1 MRVCTVS
8 YISVYHDEYVKD
20 FMKMENYEAC
30 VGFDL
35 CGTPLSTVAQKIMYA
50 MRSGDFMES
59 KNEGESTKTSKVTK
73 KSSIH
78 YSVLAE
84 HERTQS
90 LETKN
95 SKSLITQ
102 TPRGSIEFSIPSSIT
117 KLTSQLSVGQIQSS
131 SLALPSYLI
140 PQRDQEAPVLQ
151 KMELMRK
158 HFLKENTAKEDEES
172 LTLKRKCITCSNSP
186 EKASKHIA
194 LEEDTDGAETWLNSK
209 DTRVFGKQLCD
220 VRYLDDLAKGQ
231 LMDVLKQAEALVVT
245 LMYKDGSTQ
254 LRANQTLTCPVKG
267 IVVLLKNRLDI
278 SPLISPAR
286 GSALGEVSTSTDH
299 CIYIHMEHFPS
310 WGLKKEAHSVFV
322 RNMLFWTLRC
332 KCPVVCFNAK
342 DFVRTVLQFF
352 DEDDSWKHVA
362 GFVGLDPRVAAWLID
377 PSDTAPSFEDLVAK
391 HLEKPIIV
399 QPSSAFGDTSRNVV
413 SQDVCVNL
421 RILYDLTMDL
431 CSKLKAYGLWQ
442 LFCTLELPLIPILAV
457 MENHKIPVD
466 KEEMERTSALLG
478 AHLKELEQEAHFVA
492 GEQFLIMSNNQ
503 LREILFGKL
512 KLHLLSQ
519 RKHLPRTGL
528 QNQLSTSEAMLNS
541 LQDLHPLP
549 KIILEYRQVHKIK
562 STFVDGLLAYMKKGS
577 ISSTWNQTGTVTG
590 RLSAKHPNIQ
600 GISKNPIQI
609 SKPRDFKGKEE
620 ETVTIS
626 PRTLFVSSEG
636 HTFLAADFSQI
647 ELRILAHLSGD
658 PELLK
663 LFQESER
670 DDVFSTLTSQWK
682 DIPMEHVT
690 HRDRE
695 QTKKVVYSVVY
706 GAGKERLAACLGV
719 TVLEATHF
727 LERFLQKYKKIK
739 DFSQTV
745 IAQCHHA
752 ANHYWISWTTA
763 CYVTSILGRRR
774 PLPRICAQDQK
785 LRAQAERQA
794 VNFVVQGSAADLC
807 KLAMI
812 RIFAAVA
819 TSPTLTARLV
829 AQIHDELLFEVED
842 TQIPEFAGTPKG
854 EFECRPL
861 MGTPGPSAGDPGLS
875 LSHSKSPCN
884 SPSSMSSPFSTQ
896 PHQVHFFILSLSI
909 PGQQWEET
917 AGFHQSVLQ
926 PFPSLHSERARLMQT
941 H

>member
-1 MRVCTVS
+1 
-8 YISVYHDEYVKD
+8 
-20 FMKMENYEAC
+20 MKMENNEAC

-35 CGTPLSTVAQKIMYA
+35 CETPLSTVAQKIMSA
-50 MRSGDFMES
+50 MRSGDLMDS
-59 KNEGESTKTSKVTK
+59 RNERESTKTSKVK
-73 KSSIH
+73 KNSSVH
-78 YSVLAE
+78 YSVLVE
-84 HERTQS
+84 HEKIQS

-95 SKSLITQ
+95 PESSITQ
-102 TPRGSIEFSIPSSIT
+102 TPRGSIELSPQPSIT
-117 KLTSQLSVGQIQSS
+117 KLTCQLSAGQVPNSIS
-131 SLALPSYLI
+131 SLGLSSYLI
-140 PQRDQEAPVLQ
+140 PQCDQEALVLQ
-151 KMELMRK
+151 NLEHKRK
-158 HFLKENTAKEDEES
+158 HFLKENIDKEDKDS
-172 LTLKRKCITCSNSP
+172 LSLKRKYITCSNSP
-186 EKASKHIA
+186 QKASKHIT
-194 LEEDTDGAETWLNSK
+194 LEKDSDVTESWPNSEDTRALGRK
-209 DTRVFGKQLCD
+209 LCD
-220 VRYLDDLAKGQ
+220 IRYLGDLAKVQ
-231 LMDVLKQAEALVVT
+231 LMDALKQAAALVVT

-254 LRANQTLTCPVKG
+254 LSAKQALTCPVKG
-267 IVVLLKNRLDI
+267 IVVLLKSHEGS
-278 SPLISPAR
+278 SPLILSAH
-286 GSALGEVSTSTDH
+286 GGALGKDITSADH
-299 CIYIHMEHFPS
+299 CIYIHTEHPS
-310 WGLKKEAHSVFV
+310 LWDPKQEAHSLFV
-322 RNMLFWTLRC
+322 RNILFWTLRC
-332 KCPVVCFNAK
+332 KCPIVCFNAK
-342 DFVRTVLQFF
+342 DFVRTVLQLYG
-352 DEDDSWKHVA
+352 EDGSWKHAA

-391 HLEKPIIV
+391 YLEKSTLVKPR
-399 QPSSAFGDTSRNVV
+399 STFGDTSRNIV
-413 SQDVCVNL
+413 SQNVYVKL
-421 RILYDLTMDL
+421 KILYDLTMDL

-442 LFCTLELPLIPILAV
+442 LFCTLELPLIPILAA

-478 AHLKELEQEAHFVA
+478 ARLKELEQEAHFVA

-549 KIILEYRQVHKIK
+549 KLILEYRQ
-562 STFVDGLLAYMKKGS
+562 DS

-600 GISKNPIQI
+600 GISKHPIQI
-609 SKPRDFKGKEE
+609 SKPRNFKGKEE
-620 ETVTIS
+620 EIATIS
-626 PRTLFVSSEG
+626 PRTMFVSSEG

-670 DDVFSTLTSQWK
+670 NDVFSTLTSQWK
-682 DIPMEHVT
+682 DIPIERVT
-690 HRDRE
+690 HMDRE

-745 IAQCHHA
+745 ISQCHSA
-752 ANHYWISWTTA
+752 G
-763 CYVTSILGRRR
+763 YVTSILGRRR
-774 PLPRICAQDQK
+774 PLPRICAQDQQ

-842 TQIPEFAGTPKG
+842 TQIPEFAALVRRIMESLQQVQTL
-854 EFECRPL
+854 ELQLQVPL
-861 MGTPGPSAGDPGLS
+861 KVNLSVGRSWGHLALLQETPGSA
-875 LSHSKSPCN
+875 
-884 SPSSMSSPFSTQ
+884 
-896 PHQVHFFILSLSI
+896 
-909 PGQQWEET
+909 
-917 AGFHQSVLQ
+917 
-926 PFPSLHSERARLMQT
+926 
-941 H
+941 

>member
-1 MRVCTVS
+1 
-8 YISVYHDEYVKD
+8 
-20 FMKMENYEAC
+20 MKMESYEAC
-30 VGFDL
+30 IGFDL
-35 CGTPLSTVAQKIMYA
+35 CETPLSTVAQKIMCA
-50 MRSGDFMES
+50 MRSGDFMDS

-73 KSSIH
+73 KSSVH
-78 YSVLAE
+78 YSVLADQ
-84 HERTQS
+84 ERTRS

-95 SKSLITQ
+95 PKSLITQ
-102 TPRGSIEFSIPSSIT
+102 TPRGSIGFFPQPSIT
-117 KLTSQLSVGQIQSS
+117 ELTSQLSVGQVHNSISS
-131 SLALPSYLI
+131 SALSSYLI
-140 PQRDQEAPVLQ
+140 PQCDQDAPVSQ
-151 KMELMRK
+151 KMEHTR
-158 HFLKENTAKEDEES
+158 KENIAKENEEI
-172 LTLKRKCITCSNSP
+172 LNLKRKFITCSNSP

-194 LEEDTDGAETWLNSK
+194 LEEDTDGAETWLNSEN
-209 DTRVFGKQLCD
+209 TRLFGKQLCD
-220 VRYLDDLAKGQ
+220 VRYLDDLAKVQ
-231 LMDVLKQAEALVVT
+231 LMDVVKQAEAMVVT
-245 LMYKDGSTQ
+245 LMYEDGSTQ
-254 LRANQTLTCPVKG
+254 LRTNQTLTCPVKG
-267 IVVLLKNRLDI
+267 IVMLLKSHVDS
-278 SPLISPAR
+278 SPLISTAR
-286 GSALGEVSTSTDH
+286 NSALGENSTSTDH
-299 CIYIHMEHFPS
+299 CIYIHTEHSPFWNP
-310 WGLKKEAHSVFV
+310 KKEAHNLFV
-322 RNMLFWTLRC
+322 KNMLFWTLRC

-352 DEDDSWKHVA
+352 GEDDSWKHVA

-391 HLEKPIIV
+391 HLEKSIIV
-399 QPSSAFGDTSRNVV
+399 KPSSTFGDTSGNIVNQNV
-413 SQDVCVNL
+413 CLNL

-466 KEEMERTSALLG
+466 KEEIERTSALLG
-478 AHLKELEQEAHFVA
+478 ARLKELEQEAHFVA

-519 RKHLPRTGL
+519 RKHFPRTGL
-528 QNQLSTSEAMLNS
+528 QKQLSTSEAMVSMLMH
-541 LQDLHPLP
+541 LH
-549 KIILEYRQVHKIK
+549 QVHKIK

-577 ISSTWNQTGTVTG
+577 ISSTWNQTGTVSG

-600 GISKNPIQI
+600 GISKHPIQI
-609 SKPRDFKGKEE
+609 SKPRNFKGKEE

-663 LFQESER
+663 LFQESEN

-690 HRDRE
+690 HMDRE
-695 QTKKVVYSVVY
+695 QTKKVVYSVIY
-706 GAGKERLAACLGV
+706 GAG
-719 TVLEATHF
+719 
-727 LERFLQKYKKIK
+727 
-739 DFSQTV
+739 
-745 IAQCHHA
+745 
-752 ANHYWISWTTA
+752 
-763 CYVTSILGRRR
+763 YVTSILGRRR

-842 TQIPEFAGTPKG
+842 SQIPEFADLVRRIMESLQQVQSLDLQLQVPLKVNLSVGRSWGHLETP
-854 EFECRPL
+854 
-861 MGTPGPSAGDPGLS
+861 D
-875 LSHSKSPCN
+875 
-884 SPSSMSSPFSTQ
+884 SS
-896 PHQVHFFILSLSI
+896 
-909 PGQQWEET
+909 
-917 AGFHQSVLQ
+917 
-926 PFPSLHSERARLMQT
+926 
-941 H
+941 

>member
-1 MRVCTVS
+1 
-8 YISVYHDEYVKD
+8 
-20 FMKMENYEAC
+20 MKMENYEAC
-30 VGFDL
+30 VGFDV
-35 CGTPLSTVAQKIMYA
+35 CEIPLSAVAQKIMSA
-50 MRSGDFMES
+50 MRSGDFMDS
-59 KNEGESTKTSKVTK
+59 RNEGESTNTSKVAK
-73 KSSIH
+73 KSSVH

-84 HERTQS
+84 HEETQS
-90 LETKN
+90 LGTKN
-95 SKSLITQ
+95 PESLITQ
-102 TPRGSIEFSIPSSIT
+102 TPRGSIELCPQPSIT
-117 KLTSQLSVGQIQSS
+117 KLTCQLSAGQVQNSIS
-131 SLALPSYLI
+131 SLGLSSYLI
-140 PQRDQEAPVLQ
+140 PQCDQEASVLPN
-151 KMELMRK
+151 MEHKRQ
-158 HFLKENTAKEDEES
+158 HFLKENIGKEDKDNS
-172 LTLKRKCITCSNSP
+172 SLKRKYITCSKSS
-186 EKASKHIA
+186 EKASKHTA
-194 LEEDTDGAETWLNSK
+194 LEKDTDGTESWPNSR
-209 DTRVFGKQLCD
+209 DTRALGEKLCD
-220 VRYLDDLAKGQ
+220 VRYLGDLAKAQ
-231 LMDVLKQAEALVVT
+231 LMDALKQAAALVVT

-254 LRANQTLTCPVKG
+254 LSAKEALTCTVKG
-267 IVVLLKNRLDI
+267 IVVLLKSHVGNSTLTLPAHGGALEKDFI
-278 SPLISPAR
+278 S
-286 GSALGEVSTSTDH
+286 EDH
-299 CIYIHMEHFPS
+299 CVYIHTEHSPFWDP
-310 WGLKKEAHSVFV
+310 KQEAHSLFV
-322 RNMLFWTLRC
+322 RNILFWTLRC

-342 DFVRTVLQFF
+342 DFVRTVLQLYG
-352 DEDDSWKHVA
+352 EDDSWKHVA
-362 GFVGLDPRVAAWLID
+362 DFVGLDPRVAAWLID

-391 HLEKPIIV
+391 HLEKSITV
-399 QPSSAFGDTSRNVV
+399 KPSSTFREASRNTL
-413 SQDVCVNL
+413 SQNVCMNL
-421 RILYDLTMDL
+421 KILYDLTMDL

-478 AHLKELEQEAHFVA
+478 ARLKELEQEAHFVA

-549 KIILEYRQVHKIK
+549 KLILEYRQ
-562 STFVDGLLAYMKKGS
+562 GS

-600 GISKNPIQI
+600 GISKHPIKI
-609 SKPRDFKGKEE
+609 SKPWNFKGKEE

-682 DIPMEHVT
+682 DIPIERVT
-690 HRDRE
+690 HMDRE

-739 DFSQTV
+739 DFAQTV
-745 IAQCHHA
+745 IGQCHSA
-752 ANHYWISWTTA
+752 G
-763 CYVTSILGRRR
+763 YVTSILGRRR
-774 PLPRICAQDQK
+774 PLPRICAQDQQ

-812 RIFAAVA
+812 RISTAVA

-842 TQIPEFAGTPKG
+842 TQVPEFAALVRRIMESLQQVQTLELQLQVPLKVNLSVGRSWGHLTPLQEILG
-854 EFECRPL
+854 
-861 MGTPGPSAGDPGLS
+861 SA
-875 LSHSKSPCN
+875 
-884 SPSSMSSPFSTQ
+884 
-896 PHQVHFFILSLSI
+896 
-909 PGQQWEET
+909 
-917 AGFHQSVLQ
+917 
-926 PFPSLHSERARLMQT
+926 
-941 H
+941 

>member
-1 MRVCTVS
+1 
-8 YISVYHDEYVKD
+8 
-20 FMKMENYEAC
+20 MKMENYEAC

-35 CGTPLSTVAQKIMYA
+35 CETPLSTVAQKIMCA
-50 MRSGDFMES
+50 MRSGDFMDS
-59 KNEGESTKTSKVTK
+59 KDEGESTKTSKVTK
-73 KSSIH
+73 KSGVH

-95 SKSLITQ
+95 PKSLITQ
-102 TPRGSIEFSIPSSIT
+102 TPRGSVEFSPQSSIT
-117 KLTSQLSVGQIQSS
+117 QLTSHLSVGQVENSTTSLTLSS
-131 SLALPSYLI
+131 CLI
-140 PQRDQEAPVLQ
+140 PQSDQEAPVLQ
-151 KMELMRK
+151 KMEYTRK
-158 HFLKENTAKEDEES
+158 HFLKENIAKEDERR
-172 LTLKRKCITCSNSP
+172 LILKRKFITCSNSP
-186 EKASKHIA
+186 EKASKQIA
-194 LEEDTDGAETWLNSK
+194 LEEGTDEAETQLNSE
-209 DTRVFGKQLCD
+209 DTTVFGKQLCD
-220 VRYLDDLAKGQ
+220 VRYLDDLAKVK

-254 LRANQTLTCPVKG
+254 LRVNQTLTCPVRG
-267 IVVLLKNRLDI
+267 IVVLLKTHVDS
-278 SPLISPAR
+278 SPLISPAQ
-286 GSALGEVSTSTDH
+286 GSVLGEDATSADH
-299 CIYIHMEHFPS
+299 CIYIHTEHSYF
-310 WGLKKEAHSVFV
+310 WGPNKEAHSLFV

-332 KCPVVCFNAK
+332 KCPIVCFNAK
-342 DFVRTVLQFF
+342 DFVRTVLQLLG
-352 DEDDSWKHVA
+352 EDDSWKHVA
-362 GFVGLDPRVAAWLID
+362 GFVGLDPRVAAWLIH
-377 PSDTAPSFEDLVAK
+377 PSDTALSFEDLVAK
-391 HLEKPIIV
+391 YLGKSIIV
-399 QPSSAFGDTSRNVV
+399 KPSGTFGDTSRNIVN
-413 SQDVCVNL
+413 QNVCVNL

-457 MENHKIPVD
+457 MENHKIPID

-478 AHLKELEQEAHFVA
+478 ARLKELEQEAHFVA

-519 RKHLPRTGL
+519 RQHLPRTGL
-528 QNQLSTSEAMLNS
+528 QKHLSTSEAMLNS

-549 KIILEYRQVHKIK
+549 KIILEYRQ
-562 STFVDGLLAYMKKGS
+562 GS

-600 GISKNPIQI
+600 GISKHPIQI
-609 SKPRDFKGKEE
+609 SMPRNFKGKEE

-626 PRTLFVSSEG
+626 PRTLFVSSKG
-636 HTFLAADFSQI
+636 HTFLTADFSQI

-682 DIPMEHVT
+682 GIPMEHVT
-690 HRDRE
+690 HMDRE

-706 GAGKERLAACLGV
+706 GAGKERLATCLGV
-719 TVLEATHF
+719 TVSEATHF

-752 ANHYWISWTTA
+752 G
-763 CYVTSILGRRR
+763 YVTSILGRRR
-774 PLPRICAQDQK
+774 PLPKISAQDQK

-812 RIFAAVA
+812 HIFAAVA

-842 TQIPEFAGTPKG
+842 TQVPEFAALVRRIMESLQQVQTL
-854 EFECRPL
+854 ELQLQVPL
-861 MGTPGPSAGDPGLS
+861 KVNLS
-875 LSHSKSPCN
+875 VGRSWGHLAP
-884 SPSSMSSPFSTQ
+884 
-896 PHQVHFFILSLSI
+896 L
-909 PGQQWEET
+909 
-917 AGFHQSVLQ
+917 
-926 PFPSLHSERARLMQT
+926 
-941 H
+941 

>member
-1 MRVCTVS
+1 
-8 YISVYHDEYVKD
+8 
-20 FMKMENYEAC
+20 MKMENYEAC
-30 VGFDL
+30 VGFDV
-35 CGTPLSTVAQKIMYA
+35 CEIPLSAVAQKIMSA
-50 MRSGDFMES
+50 MRSGDFMDS
-59 KNEGESTKTSKVTK
+59 RNEGESTNTSKVAK
-73 KSSIH
+73 KSSVH

-84 HERTQS
+84 HEETQS
-90 LETKN
+90 LGTKN
-95 SKSLITQ
+95 PESLITQ
-102 TPRGSIEFSIPSSIT
+102 TPRGSIELCPQPSIT
-117 KLTSQLSVGQIQSS
+117 KLTCQLSAGQVQNSIS
-131 SLALPSYLI
+131 SLGLSSYLI
-140 PQRDQEAPVLQ
+140 PQCDQEASVLPN
-151 KMELMRK
+151 MEHKRQ
-158 HFLKENTAKEDEES
+158 HFLKENIGKEDKDNS
-172 LTLKRKCITCSNSP
+172 SLKRKYITCSKSS
-186 EKASKHIA
+186 EKASKHTA
-194 LEEDTDGAETWLNSK
+194 LEKDTDGTESWPNSR
-209 DTRVFGKQLCD
+209 DTRALGERLCD
-220 VRYLDDLAKGQ
+220 VRYLGDLAKAQ
-231 LMDVLKQAEALVVT
+231 LMDALKQAAALVVT

-254 LRANQTLTCPVKG
+254 LSAKEALTCTVKG
-267 IVVLLKNRLDI
+267 IVVLLKSHVGNSTLTLPAHGGALEKDFI
-278 SPLISPAR
+278 S
-286 GSALGEVSTSTDH
+286 EDH
-299 CIYIHMEHFPS
+299 CVYIHTEHSPFWDP
-310 WGLKKEAHSVFV
+310 KQEAHSLFV
-322 RNMLFWTLRC
+322 RNILFWTLRC

-342 DFVRTVLQFF
+342 DFVRTVLQLYG
-352 DEDDSWKHVA
+352 EDGSWKHVA
-362 GFVGLDPRVAAWLID
+362 DFVGLDPRVAAWLID

-391 HLEKPIIV
+391 HLEKSITV
-399 QPSSAFGDTSRNVV
+399 KPSSTFREASRNTL
-413 SQDVCVNL
+413 SQNVFMNL
-421 RILYDLTMDL
+421 KILYDLTMDL

-478 AHLKELEQEAHFVA
+478 ARLKELEQEAHFVA

-549 KIILEYRQVHKIK
+549 KLILEYRQ
-562 STFVDGLLAYMKKGS
+562 GS

-600 GISKNPIQI
+600 GISKHPIKI
-609 SKPRDFKGKEE
+609 SKPWNFKGKEE

-682 DIPMEHVT
+682 DIPIERVT
-690 HRDRE
+690 HMDRE

-739 DFSQTV
+739 DFAQTV
-745 IAQCHHA
+745 IGQCHSA
-752 ANHYWISWTTA
+752 G
-763 CYVTSILGRRR
+763 YVTSILGRRR
-774 PLPRICAQDQK
+774 PLPRICAQDQQ

-812 RIFAAVA
+812 RISTAVA

-842 TQIPEFAGTPKG
+842 TQVPEFAALVRRIMESLQQVQTLELQLQVPLKVNLSVGRSWGHLTPLQEILG
-854 EFECRPL
+854 
-861 MGTPGPSAGDPGLS
+861 SA
-875 LSHSKSPCN
+875 
-884 SPSSMSSPFSTQ
+884 
-896 PHQVHFFILSLSI
+896 
-909 PGQQWEET
+909 
-917 AGFHQSVLQ
+917 
-926 PFPSLHSERARLMQT
+926 
-941 H
+941 

>member
-1 MRVCTVS
+1 
-8 YISVYHDEYVKD
+8 
-20 FMKMENYEAC
+20 MKMESYEAC
-30 VGFDL
+30 IGFDL
-35 CGTPLSTVAQKIMYA
+35 CETPLSTVAQKIMCA
-50 MRSGDFMES
+50 MRSGDFMDS

-73 KSSIH
+73 KSSVH
-78 YSVLAE
+78 YSVLADQ
-84 HERTQS
+84 ERTRS

-95 SKSLITQ
+95 PKSLITQ
-102 TPRGSIEFSIPSSIT
+102 TPRGSIGFFPQPSIT
-117 KLTSQLSVGQIQSS
+117 ELTSQLSVGQVHNSISS
-131 SLALPSYLI
+131 SALSSYLI
-140 PQRDQEAPVLQ
+140 PQCDQDAPVSQ
-151 KMELMRK
+151 KMEHTR
-158 HFLKENTAKEDEES
+158 KENIAKENEEI
-172 LTLKRKCITCSNSP
+172 LNLKRKFITCSNSP

-194 LEEDTDGAETWLNSK
+194 LEEDTDGAETWLNSEN
-209 DTRVFGKQLCD
+209 TRLFGKQLCD
-220 VRYLDDLAKGQ
+220 VRYLDDLAKVQ
-231 LMDVLKQAEALVVT
+231 LMDVVKQAEAMVVT
-245 LMYKDGSTQ
+245 LMYEDGSTQ
-254 LRANQTLTCPVKG
+254 LRTNQTLTCPVKG
-267 IVVLLKNRLDI
+267 IVMLLKSHVDS
-278 SPLISPAR
+278 SPLISTAR
-286 GSALGEVSTSTDH
+286 NSALGENSTSTDH
-299 CIYIHMEHFPS
+299 CIYIHTEHSPFWNP
-310 WGLKKEAHSVFV
+310 KKEAHNLFV
-322 RNMLFWTLRC
+322 KNMLFWTLRC

-352 DEDDSWKHVA
+352 GEDDSWKHVA

-391 HLEKPIIV
+391 HLEKSIIV
-399 QPSSAFGDTSRNVV
+399 KPSSTFGDTSGNIVNQNV
-413 SQDVCVNL
+413 CLNL

-466 KEEMERTSALLG
+466 KEEIERTSALLG
-478 AHLKELEQEAHFVA
+478 ARLKELEQEAHFVA

-519 RKHLPRTGL
+519 RKHFPRTGL
-528 QNQLSTSEAMLNS
+528 QKQLSTSEAMLNS

-549 KIILEYRQVHKIK
+549 KIILEYRQ
-562 STFVDGLLAYMKKGS
+562 GS
-577 ISSTWNQTGTVTG
+577 ISSTWNQTGTVSG

-600 GISKNPIQI
+600 GISKHPIQI
-609 SKPRDFKGKEE
+609 SKPRNFKGKEE

-663 LFQESER
+663 LFQESEN

-690 HRDRE
+690 HMDRE
-695 QTKKVVYSVVY
+695 QTKKVVYSVIY

-752 ANHYWISWTTA
+752 G
-763 CYVTSILGRRR
+763 YVTSILGRRR

-842 TQIPEFAGTPKG
+842 SQIPEFADLVRRIMESLQQVQSLDLQLQVPLKVNLSVGRSWGHLETP
-854 EFECRPL
+854 
-861 MGTPGPSAGDPGLS
+861 D
-875 LSHSKSPCN
+875 
-884 SPSSMSSPFSTQ
+884 SS
-896 PHQVHFFILSLSI
+896 
-909 PGQQWEET
+909 
-917 AGFHQSVLQ
+917 
-926 PFPSLHSERARLMQT
+926 
-941 H
+941 

>member
-1 MRVCTVS
+1 
-8 YISVYHDEYVKD
+8 
-20 FMKMENYEAC
+20 MKMENYEAC

-35 CGTPLSTVAQKIMYA
+35 CETPLSTVAQKIMCA
-50 MRSGDFMES
+50 MRSGDFMDS
-59 KNEGESTKTSKVTK
+59 KNEGESTKTLKVTK
-73 KSSIH
+73 KSSVH

-84 HERTQS
+84 RERTQS

-95 SKSLITQ
+95 PKSLITQ
-102 TPRGSIEFSIPSSIT
+102 SPRGFIEFSPQSST
-117 KLTSQLSVGQIQSS
+117 TQLTSHLSVGQVENSTASLTLSS
-131 SLALPSYLI
+131 CLI
-140 PQRDQEAPVLQ
+140 PQSDQEVPVFQ
-151 KMELMRK
+151 RMKYTRK
-158 HFLKENTAKEDEES
+158 HFLEENMAKEDERR
-172 LTLKRKCITCSNSP
+172 LNLKRKFITCSNSP
-186 EKASKHIA
+186 EKASKQIT
-194 LEEDTDGAETWLNSK
+194 LEEGTDGAETWLNSE
-209 DTRVFGKQLCD
+209 DTTVFEKQLCD
-220 VRYLDDLAKGQ
+220 VRYLDDLAKVQ
-231 LMDVLKQAEALVVT
+231 LMDVLKQAEALAVT

-254 LRANQTLTCPVKG
+254 LRVNQTLTCPVRG
-267 IVVLLKNRLDI
+267 IVVLLKTHVDS
-278 SPLISPAR
+278 SPLISPAQ
-286 GSALGEVSTSTDH
+286 GSVLGEDSTSADH
-299 CIYIHMEHFPS
+299 CIYIHTEHCSF
-310 WGLKKEAHSVFV
+310 WGPNREAHSLFV

-332 KCPVVCFNAK
+332 KRPIVCFNAK
-342 DFVRTVLQFF
+342 DFVRTVLQLLG
-352 DEDDSWKHVA
+352 EEDSWKHVA

-377 PSDTAPSFEDLVAK
+377 PSDTALSFEDLVAK
-391 HLEKPIIV
+391 YLGKSIIV
-399 QPSSAFGDTSRNVV
+399 KPSSTFGDTSRNIVN
-413 SQDVCVNL
+413 QNACVNL
-421 RILYDLTMDL
+421 RILYNLTMDL
-431 CSKLKAYGLWQ
+431 CSKLRAYGLWQ
-442 LFCTLELPLIPILAV
+442 LFCTLEIPLIPILAV

-478 AHLKELEQEAHFVA
+478 ARLKELEQEAHFVA
-492 GEQFLIMSNNQ
+492 GEQFLIMSNTQ

-519 RKHLPRTGL
+519 RQHLPRTGL
-528 QNQLSTSEAMLNS
+528 QKQLSTSEAMLNS

-549 KIILEYRQVHKIK
+549 KIILEYRQ
-562 STFVDGLLAYMKKGS
+562 GS

-600 GISKNPIQI
+600 GISKHPIQI
-609 SKPRDFKGKEE
+609 SMPRNFKGKEK

-626 PRTLFVSSEG
+626 PRALFVSSEG

-682 DIPMEHVT
+682 GIPMEHVT
-690 HRDRE
+690 HMDRE

-719 TVLEATHF
+719 TVSEATHF
-727 LERFLQKYKKIK
+727 LGRFLQKYKKIK

-752 ANHYWISWTTA
+752 G
-763 CYVTSILGRRR
+763 YVTSILGRRR
-774 PLPRICAQDQK
+774 PLPRISAQDQK

-812 RIFAAVA
+812 HIFAAVT

-842 TQIPEFAGTPKG
+842 TQVPEFADLVRRIMESLQQVQTL
-854 EFECRPL
+854 ELQLQVPL
-861 MGTPGPSAGDPGLS
+861 KVNLS
-875 LSHSKSPCN
+875 VGRSWGHLAP
-884 SPSSMSSPFSTQ
+884 
-896 PHQVHFFILSLSI
+896 L
-909 PGQQWEET
+909 
-917 AGFHQSVLQ
+917 
-926 PFPSLHSERARLMQT
+926 
-941 H
+941 

>member
-1 MRVCTVS
+1 
-8 YISVYHDEYVKD
+8 
-20 FMKMENYEAC
+20 MKMENYEAC
-30 VGFDL
+30 VGFDV
-35 CGTPLSTVAQKIMYA
+35 CEIPLSAVAQKIMSA
-50 MRSGDFMES
+50 MRSGDFMDS
-59 KNEGESTKTSKVTK
+59 RNEGESTKTSKVAK
-73 KSSIH
+73 KSSVH

-84 HERTQS
+84 HEETQS
-90 LETKN
+90 LGTKN
-95 SKSLITQ
+95 PESLITQ
-102 TPRGSIEFSIPSSIT
+102 TPRGSIELCPQPSIT
-117 KLTSQLSVGQIQSS
+117 KLTCQLSAGQVQNSIS
-131 SLALPSYLI
+131 SLGLSSYLI
-140 PQRDQEAPVLQ
+140 PQCDQEASVLQ
-151 KMELMRK
+151 NMEHKRQ
-158 HFLKENTAKEDEES
+158 HFLKENIGKEDKDNS
-172 LTLKRKCITCSNSP
+172 SLKRKYITCSKSS
-186 EKASKHIA
+186 EKASKRTA
-194 LEEDTDGAETWLNSK
+194 LEKDTDGTESWPNSR
-209 DTRVFGKQLCD
+209 DTRALGEKLCD
-220 VRYLDDLAKGQ
+220 VRYLGDLAKAQ
-231 LMDVLKQAEALVVT
+231 LMDALKQAAALVVT

-254 LRANQTLTCPVKG
+254 LSAKEALTCTVKG
-267 IVVLLKNRLDI
+267 IVVLLKSHVGNSTLT
-278 SPLISPAR
+278 LPAH
-286 GSALGEVSTSTDH
+286 GGALEKDFTSADH
-299 CIYIHMEHFPS
+299 CVYIHTEHSPFWDP
-310 WGLKKEAHSVFV
+310 KQEAHSLFV
-322 RNMLFWTLRC
+322 RNILFWTLRC

-342 DFVRTVLQFF
+342 DFVRTVLQLYG
-352 DEDDSWKHVA
+352 EDGSWKHVA
-362 GFVGLDPRVAAWLID
+362 DFVGLDPRVAAWLID

-391 HLEKPIIV
+391 HLEKSITV
-399 QPSSAFGDTSRNVV
+399 KPSSTFREASRNTL
-413 SQDVCVNL
+413 SQNVCMNL
-421 RILYDLTMDL
+421 KILYDLTMDL

-478 AHLKELEQEAHFVA
+478 ARLKELEQEAHFVA

-549 KIILEYRQVHKIK
+549 KLILEYRQ
-562 STFVDGLLAYMKKGS
+562 GS

-600 GISKNPIQI
+600 GISKHPIQI
-609 SKPRDFKGKEE
+609 SKPWNFKGKEE

-682 DIPMEHVT
+682 DIPIERVT
-690 HRDRE
+690 HMDRE

-739 DFSQTV
+739 DFAQTV
-745 IAQCHHA
+745 IGQCHSA
-752 ANHYWISWTTA
+752 G
-763 CYVTSILGRRR
+763 YVTSILGRRR
-774 PLPRICAQDQK
+774 PLPRICAQDQQ

-812 RIFAAVA
+812 RISTAVA

-842 TQIPEFAGTPKG
+842 TQVPEFAALVRRIMESLQQVQTLELQLQVPLKVNLSVGRSWGHLTPLQEILG
-854 EFECRPL
+854 
-861 MGTPGPSAGDPGLS
+861 SA
-875 LSHSKSPCN
+875 
-884 SPSSMSSPFSTQ
+884 
-896 PHQVHFFILSLSI
+896 
-909 PGQQWEET
+909 
-917 AGFHQSVLQ
+917 
-926 PFPSLHSERARLMQT
+926 
-941 H
+941 